1 MQRAVGLLIHEN
13 DLHCGRV
20 HWTQFLVHQTRAWRT
35 VLRDVL
41 QVELFQADS
50 GVDCVILLQVPRTEH
65 DIVGVEFVVLVLP
78 IDYVALLC
86 LLTKQSLLVLSLQK
100 AQVDLIINLDASD
113 NKGPRILVKVRGNLR
128 VASLLNL
135 SV

>member
-1 MQRAVGLLIHEN
+1 M
-13 DLHCGRV
+13 
-20 HWTQFLVHQTRAWRT
+20 
-35 VLRDVL
+35 RDVL
-41 QVELFQADS
+41 QVELFYADS
-50 GVDCVILLQVPRTEH
+50 GVDGVILLLQVPRTEH
-65 DIVGVEFVVLVLP
+65 DIVGVELVVLVLP
-78 IDYVALLC
+78 TDYVALLC

-113 NKGPRILVKVRGNLR
+113 NRGPRILVKVRGSLR

>member
-1 MQRAVGLLIHEN
+1 M
-13 DLHCGRV
+13 
-20 HWTQFLVHQTRAWRT
+20 
-35 VLRDVL
+35 RDVL
-41 QVELFQADS
+41 QVELFHADS
-50 GVDCVILLQVPRTEH
+50 GVDGVILLLQVPRTEH
-65 DIVGVEFVVLVLP
+65 DIVGVGLVVLVLP

-113 NKGPRILVKVRGNLR
+113 NRGPRILVKVRGSLR

>member
-1 MQRAVGLLIHEN
+1 M
-13 DLHCGRV
+13 
-20 HWTQFLVHQTRAWRT
+20 
-35 VLRDVL
+35 RDVL
-41 QVELFQADS
+41 QVELFHADS

-65 DIVGVEFVVLVLP
+65 DIVGEDLVVLVLP
-78 IDYVALLC
+78 TDYVALLC

-113 NKGPRILVKVRGNLR
+113 NRGPRILVKVRGSLR